1 MSDVHLAEALL
12 FASRLT
18 ETEARAVAAQI
29 ARAAAEADLAAAR
42 AAEEA
47 ALREVD
53 ALRAI
58 VRARGY
64 ARAVSHFLN
73 SSKV

>member
-12 FASRLT
+12 FAYRLT

-53 ALRAI
+53 AVRAI

-64 ARAVSHFLN
+64 ARALSHFLN
-73 SSKV
+73 SKV

>member
-12 FASRLT
+12 FVSRLT
-18 ETEARAVAAQI
+18 EAEARAVAAQL
-29 ARAAAEADLAAAR
+29 ARAAAEADLAAAQ
-42 AAEEA
+42 AAEDA

-53 ALRAI
+53 AVRAV

-64 ARAVSHFLN
+64 ARAISHFLN

>member
-18 ETEARAVAAQI
+18 EAEARAVAAQL
-29 ARAAAEADLAAAR
+29 ARAAAEADLAAAQ
-42 AAEEA
+42 AAEDA

-53 ALRAI
+53 AVRAV

-64 ARAVSHFLN
+64 ARAIAHFHN
-73 SSKV
+73 KSKV

>member
-12 FASRLT
+12 CASRLT

-53 ALRAI
+53 AVRAI

-64 ARAVSHFLN
+64 ARAISYFRH
-73 SSKV
+73 KV

>member
-12 FASRLT
+12 LASRLT
-18 ETEARAVAAQI
+18 EAEARAIAAQL
-29 ARAAAEADLAAAR
+29 ARAAAELDLAAAR
-42 AAEEA
+42 AAEDA

-53 ALRAI
+53 AVRAI

-64 ARAVSHFLN
+64 ARAVQYFRHQ
-73 SSKV
+73 V